1 MRPEKYHYARKI
13 LENARQTP
21 CAGSIFSQNADDAA
35 LNLYIVRGDDDRGHF
50 GIRGL
55 QANFA
60 WAFTIEAFQRGFVA
74 AHERDHDIT
83 RIGDLCLLADN
94 EIAIHDADYKELAVW
109 RDDAKRMQLA
119 AGDLLD
125 ALTDLV
131 ERDRAEATSCGFSD
145 DEMSWLEDARRA
157 IAKAK
162 GGAP

>member
-1 MRPEKYHYARKI
+1 MTTYRAYFYTDGDFATRRFDADTPEQA
-13 LENARQTP
+13 LALARQLY
-21 CAGSIFSQNADDAA
+21 ADDP
-35 LNLYIVRGDDDRGHF
+35 
-50 GIRGL
+50 
-55 QANFA
+55 
-60 WAFTIEAFQRGFVA
+60 E
-74 AHERDHDIT
+74 
-83 RIGDLCLLADN
+83 DLMFEPYDGGMPVN
-94 EIAIHDADYKELAVW
+94 EIAIHDVDYKELAVW

-131 ERDRAEATSCGFSD
+131 ERDRAEAADSGFTD

>member
-1 MRPEKYHYARKI
+1 MFEAYD
-13 LENARQTP
+13 
-21 CAGSIFSQNADDAA
+21 G
-35 LNLYIVRGDDDRGHF
+35 
-50 GIRGL
+50 GL
-55 QANFA
+55 P
-60 WAFTIEAFQRGFVA
+60 V
-74 AHERDHDIT
+74 
-83 RIGDLCLLADN
+83 N

-119 AGDLLD
+119 ARDLLD

-131 ERDRAEATSCGFSD
+131 ERDRAEAASCGFAD